1 MINSP
6 WAIRVARAGSSQA
19 LDRLMDIWLEAV
31 TAAGKLRRSTG
42 FDSHMKSKD
51 WESAR
56 RSIEQTYGRSSLEH
70 RQTLDTLSAAI
81 HYRSVFGRR
90 LTG

>member
-1 MINSP
+1 VTRRDLP
-6 WAIRVARAGSSQA
+6 WAIRVARVGSSKA

-31 TAAGKLRRSTG
+31 TGKLRRSTG
-42 FDSHMKSKD
+42 FDSHMKRRD

-56 RSIEQTYGRSSLEH
+56 RSIEQTYGRSSGEH

-81 HYRSVFGRR
+81 HYRSVLGRR

>member
-19 LDRLMDIWLEAV
+19 LDRLMDI
-31 TAAGKLRRSTG
+31 G
-42 FDSHMKSKD
+42 FDSHMKRKD

-81 HYRSVFGRR
+81 RYRSVFGRW